1 MFKYK
6 FYSFSYNNKIQTI
19 DEQSISYCLV
29 IQLESVKILIGSFL
43 NENNLIKCTS
53 NIEDQITKEN
63 NSYPIFPFSPS
74 EIQDIKDIFTD
85 LDIVITTHF
94 EQILALPYIIS
105 ALKINIEKIKFLTTE
120 PIIQLS
126 RSYFSE
132 FYTNFNSILL
142 KQKINENDIIL
153 ITDIEIDNIL
163 QKYQKLNFCEQ
174 LNAFTQ
180 SLDPSLMI
188 ELTSNGYELGS
199 SNVTI
204 HYFNK
209 RICVLTKSSL
219 FSYRYPKK
227 FDYEHIRN
235 VDVLIEFPGILNE
248 NINNK
253 YEKVVATLMNDINNS
268 AAKTDTQMKRFYSN
282 ILMIVDPFFIFEFV
296 DIFRY
301 KISKDIHHVYIS
313 KSVDSLMKY
322 ANINTGFI
330 NEKSIDKIYEFKLPF
345 SFDEIDNFSHF
356 SSFNSLIKSN
366 LPIVKEIIN
375 STCPITYFINKFSF
389 NSNFAKDLVEF
400 FIENLCETIDKVFIV
415 NYPYEISPEKLS
427 KTKKLNIKNYNVDY
441 RLSKEDYNVIIS
453 QINPQTIYTLQRD
466 MIDNVNSNNQYN
478 KKHFEIGKWY
488 LEKFNIE
495 KEGIYYDKCYL
506 LSQPKKCN
514 DISYSFTKKNLK
526 FYLSSKNKKELK
538 DINQSIEVSEDN
550 PIEMFENLLK
560 KYLSMNN
567 MEIIEFLYKEK
578 SITISILNNS
588 YKTKTT
594 SEITILFEENEEP
607 TIDIECD
614 NYEDIYFLNTI
625 LSRVFE

>member
-6 FYSFSYNNKIQTI
+6 FYSFSYNNKIQQI
-19 DEQSISYCLV
+19 VEHSISYCLV

-43 NENNLIKCTS
+43 NENTLIKYTS
-53 NIEDQITKEN
+53 NTEVSVPKEN
-63 NSYPIFPFSPS
+63 NYYPIFPFSSS
-74 EIQDIKDIFTD
+74 EIEDIKEIFTD

-94 EQILALPYIIS
+94 DQILALPYIIS

-142 KQKINENDIIL
+142 GQNINENDIIL
-153 ITDIEIDNIL
+153 ITDTEIDNIL

-235 VDVLIEFPGILNE
+235 VDVLIEFPGIINE
-248 NINNK
+248 NTNNK
-253 YEKVVATLMNDINNS
+253 YEKVVAALMNDINNS
-268 AAKTDTQMKRFYSN
+268 AAKTDTQTKRFYSN

-345 SFDEIDNFSHF
+345 SFDEIENFSHF

-375 STCPITYFINKFSF
+375 SICPITYFVNKFSF

-400 FIENLCETIDKVFIV
+400 FIENLCETVDKILLV
-415 NYPYEISPEKLS
+415 NYPYEISSDKFS
-427 KTKKLNIKNYNVDY
+427 QNRKINIKHYYVDY
-441 RLSKEDYNVIIS
+441 RLSKEDYDVVIS
-453 QINPQTIYTLQRD
+453 QINPETIYALQKD
-466 MIDNVNSNNQYN
+466 MYDNANTNNQYN
-478 KKHFEIGKWY
+478 KKQYEIGKWY
-488 LEKFNIE
+488 LEKFNVD
-495 KEGIYYDKCYL
+495 KEGIYYNKCYL
-506 LSQPKKCN
+506 LSQPKKSD
-514 DISYSFTKKNLK
+514 DITYSFTKKNLK
-526 FYLSSKNKKELK
+526 LYLSSKSKKDSK
-538 DINQSIEVSEDN
+538 DANQPIEVSEDN
-550 PIEMFENLLK
+550 PIEIFENLLK
-560 KYLSMNN
+560 KYLAMNN

-578 SITISILNNS
+578 SITISIMNNS

-594 SEITILFEENEEP
+594 SEITILFEESEEP
-607 TIDIECD
+607 TINIECD
-614 NYEDIYFLNTI
+614 NYEDVYFLNTI
-625 LSRVFE
+625 LSKVFE